1 MKYDIHR
8 GFIVK
13 PIRLHGIPRKP
24 RVGEGGEGARFR
36 VTARKY
42 NTFIVGDAV
51 MLAP

>member
-24 RVGEGGEGARFR
+24 RVGEGGERGEISRNSAE
-36 VTARKY
+36 
-42 NTFIVGDAV
+42 I
-51 MLAP
+51 